1 MELLFQGVGRR
12 DFQYVFTFIPK
23 SEEEASM
30 IAKIVYAFKIN
41 MLPEYRGG
49 SFEFIGRNWDINKSG
64 RLLVMPNAFDINYM
78 YLTKENPWIN
88 KISSCYLTNMEVEY
102 GGDKYVTYHPM
113 QEPISGKSG
122 PPPQRTVMT
131 LSFSEIEILTRES
144 AMARAY

>member
-1 MELLFQGVGRR
+1 
-12 DFQYVFTFIPK
+12 
-23 SEEEASM
+23 
-30 IAKIVYAFKIN
+30 

-49 SFEFIGRNWDINKSG
+49 SFKFGSIDWDINKSG

-102 GGDKYVTYHPM
+102 GGDKYVTYYPM

-122 PPPQRTVMT
+122 PPPQRTVMS

-144 AMARAY
+144 AMTQAY